1 MRGFAGIVGVGI
13 ALALSGCAG
22 TTGLFGGGSSIGYRQ
37 LMEAQRAR
45 DAAAQEDEQ
54 RPPATVADRLLE
66 GDRHAESGDRKR
78 ALWNYLEAYRLAP
91 DRPEPLNR
99 LGFYYLP
106 EDPERAAAIFSR
118 VLVEAPDSATAHTGL
133 GLARLSQRRLD
144 EAQRSL
150 EQAVALEPGFPTAL
164 DALGVVYVLRD
175 RKEEGRNHAQNA
187 YRLDPRDAQI
197 VNNLG
202 VAHLASGEW
211 AKAEQAFRS
220 AILLDPSDPAFYNN
234 LGLALGRQAHY
245 DEALAAF
252 RHFGDEQAT
261 HNNLGYIYF
270 LNGEREKAIQHYE
283 LALQAEGDDRLAVMR
298 NLKAAASPT
307 AAQR

>member
-1 MRGFAGIVGVGI
+1 MD
-13 ALALSGCAG
+13 
-22 TTGLFGGGSSIGYRQ
+22 
-37 LMEAQRAR
+37 AQRAR
-45 DAAAQEDEQ
+45 DAATQEDEQ

-66 GDRHAESGDRKR
+66 GDRYVESGDRKR

-106 EDPERAAAIFSR
+106 EDPERAAAIFSH
-118 VLVEAPDSATAHTGL
+118 VLVEAPDSATAHAGL

-144 EAQRSL
+144 EAQSSLEQAVALERRLDEAQSSL
-150 EQAVALEPGFPTAL
+150 EQAVALEPVFPTAL
-164 DALGVVYVLRD
+164 DALGVVYTLRD
-175 RKEEGRNHAQNA
+175 RKEEGRDRAQNA
-187 YRLDPRDAQI
+187 HRLDPRDAQI

-220 AILLDPSDPAFYNN
+220 AILLNPSDPALYNN

-245 DEALAAF
+245 DEAFAAF
-252 RHFGDEQAT
+252 RHFGDEQAV

-270 LNGEREKAIQHYE
+270 LNGEREKAVEHYE
-283 LALQAEGDDRLAVMR
+283 LALQAEGDDRLTVLR
-298 NLKAAASPT
+298 NLKAATDPT
-307 AAQR
+307 AAQP